1 MSLCH
6 QCGYAL
12 ESDAGTIC
20 PGCGID
26 LRPSNDQNN
35 TSETGYISS
44 PESIEDT
51 NITPYSGTGKFRRS
65 IAKLYNNSKHY
76 YF

>member
-35 TSETGYISS
+35 TNETGYISS

-51 NITPYSGTGKFRRS
+51 NITPYSGTASFDDQS
-65 IAKLYNNSKHY
+65 
-76 YF
+76 